1 MSFQKPA
8 LFAAAGLL
16 LVGAILISRPG
27 RQALEIQAAARA
39 AEVVAHSEAPG
50 NHPGKV
56 AFEEELEAT
65 QLTAPADASSSS
77 TVGELPF
84 APPAFTESA
93 DPIHGFLEWA
103 HAFSTADETKRG
115 RLVAEGLTLAR
126 ERRVALRELIQ
137 RDPEGALAA
146 GLPWEL
152 RQQLPPEFHQH
163 LEQPVNA
170 FADYAVTVSSDFENQ
185 RHTVE
190 RTTELNGRRYQT
202 FVFGQMLARGTAS
215 GLPVNGIALD
225 DLLALAGQPGRLLGA
240 AEAAQLAMAA
250 TELDPLCAVS
260 GEPAD
265 ALGDAQIVELAG
277 EFEQFCQTDHLN
289 LMNAAWSVGGNGKW
303 VKTGTKPGGG
313 DDFRALDTWSQGP
326 KTVLFIRVNFP
337 DDLTDPI
344 SESAAYAAMQSVSDW
359 IVANSYGSSAM
370 ITTVT
375 PLLTLPNTKAFYA
388 QVGDGQL
395 LTDARVVARLAGYDT
410 AAFDLDAV
418 RFTKLPGHNYGGK
431 AYVRGK
437 GVWLQSSSVGVIV
450 HEFGHNY
457 GLWHANFWNAS
468 QNGGIGAGSH
478 AEYGDIFDTM
488 GSAGAG
494 DRHFSAMH
502 RNVIDWLGDSHV
514 RTATGDGTYRLH
526 AFDIPSLTQGR
537 FYALKLRK
545 DQDRDYWLELRHRFA
560 SNRHIQNGVLV
571 RWDPWAASGG
581 GAHLL
586 DMTPGSPA
594 GSSSKDDAALVLGR
608 TFVDPGAGLFI
619 TPVAMHGT
627 GADKSVDVVIK
638 TGSFADNQL
647 PVVSVQAA
655 TTQTGT
661 SEAVVFTALATDGDG
676 DELAYEWDFGDLSFG
691 PNSPVITNA
700 WSAAGEY
707 VVRCRVS
714 DMKGGFASAQLVVRV
729 GNPATF
735 RITGR
740 ITDAQ
745 GEPVEGV
752 RVSNGSTSTS
762 GYRGGFTDSDGQFI
776 ITRLAAG
783 DHTLSTT
790 LHGYTFAAAGG
801 WENPVT
807 VGPNRAGMD
816 FTATAR
822 PVVGWTILDAH
833 ASEADT
839 KPATLRLSR
848 TGSTSSALAVK
859 YKRWGT
865 ATYSSDYTISPAPGN
880 SSPYTLTIPAGASFL
895 DVTVTPKQDTLSE
908 GPETVLLTL
917 VEDAGFV
924 IGWQAEAR
932 IEIEDDENPGTPSV
946 YVSSGADNRATE
958 SGGDTGSFTVNRLG
972 NRSGDLTV
980 YYTLGGTATP
990 DVDYVAPPGS
1000 VVIPAGETSVAVT
1013 FAAIDDDLVEGD
1025 ETVVIQVTPNPAYTI
1040 SSGTTVIT
1048 ILDDDPPLVTLAVT
1062 DDLAIE
1068 GASGAAATASVLV
1081 QRLGNPTAPL
1091 TVHYHTSGTATSGED
1106 FTALPGSITIPA
1118 GASSAT
1124 ITITALNDELIE
1136 GDETV
1141 AIVLASG
1148 PAYNVGRP
1156 GVGIITIRDDDIPTI
1171 TLTASGATATE
1182 GGAPGEF
1189 TISRGTAGEE
1199 PLTVE
1204 LAVSGSAI
1212 PGADYEALP
1221 DEVVIPAGST
1231 SVTLAVNAV
1240 DDDLKEADELVTL
1253 TVRASPNYNVGT
1265 TGPVSVTLKD
1275 NDGGAAAAVGFKSAA
1290 SAVLES
1296 QTSIKLPVVLSAAVS
1311 GAVAVN
1317 YAVTG
1322 GTAHSG
1328 ADFNLSAGT
1337 LNFSANQR
1345 LATINFNLIND
1356 SLPEADE
1363 TIVITLSSPSGAVL
1377 DVRTSHTLTIIDD
1390 DGAVVTITA
1399 TDAEASEAGDPGN
1412 FRISRTGDNARPVTV
1427 LLHISGTASAPSDY
1441 EPLPTLIEIPAGSSH
1456 VDLPVRPVSDDTEEV
1471 AETVIVRLAAV
1482 SGGRAGSPNTATVT
1496 IANSEFSPP
1505 VLPAITLT
1513 VIDGETTEGLDDPA
1527 RLRFS
1532 RSGELTHE
1540 LVVHYSLSG
1549 TATPGEDFAAPAGSI
1564 LIAAGETEALL
1575 EIQALEDSVE
1585 EPLEELVITLALDP
1599 AYSVGTPDTATI
1611 QFLDSPFMG
1620 WQLAHFTA
1628 EQRADPE
1635 WIDPEADPDG
1645 DGRNNFTEY
1654 AFNLNPN
1661 EADTEPLFRQSLE
1674 PIEGS
1679 VEKILVIEYQR
1690 RRLRPD
1696 VDYVLAVAPA
1706 LDQWVDDSAELE
1718 EVSVTDDENGVT
1730 ETVRVRVLAPTLHF
1744 SQRFVRLQIMRR

>member
-16 LVGAILISRPG
+16 LVGSILINRSGQRE
-27 RQALEIQAAARA
+27 LEIQAAARSA
-39 AEVVAHSEAPG
+39 ADLAHSTAYEA
-50 NHPGKV
+50 NHVPV
-56 AFEEELEAT
+56 AVEGEPAA
-65 QLTAPADASSSS
+65 APATSSLDAASSSIND
-77 TVGELPF
+77 GL
-84 APPAFTESA
+84 PPAAADFTEDS
-93 DPIHGFLEWA
+93 DPINGFRTWVQ
-103 HAFSTADETKRG
+103 AFSAADESMRG
-115 RLVAEGLTLAR
+115 GLVAEGLILAQ
-126 ERRVALRELIQ
+126 ERRAALRDLIQ
-137 RDPEGALAA
+137 RDPEAALAA

-152 RQQLPPEFHQH
+152 RRQLPPEFHQH
-163 LEQPVNA
+163 LEQPVSRRAN
-170 FADYAVTVSSDFENQ
+170 YEVTVSSDFENQ

-202 FVFGQMLARGTAS
+202 FVFGQMMARGTAS
-215 GLPVNGIALD
+215 NLPVNGIALD
-225 DLLALAGQPGRLLGA
+225 DVLALAEQPGRLLGA
-240 AEAAQLAMAA
+240 AEAAQVKTSGAS
-250 TELDPLCAVS
+250 LDPLCTVS
-260 GEPAD
+260 GTPAD
-265 ALGDAQIVELAG
+265 AWGDAQVVEIAG

-289 LMNAAWSVGGNGKW
+289 LINTAWSRGTNGKW
-303 VKTGTKPGGG
+303 VKKGGASSG
-313 DDFRALDTWSQGP
+313 DDYRALDTWSQGP

-344 SESAAYAAMQSVSDW
+344 ADSAAYETMQNVSDW

-388 QVGDGQL
+388 EVGDGQL

-410 AAFDLDAV
+410 TAFDLDAV
-418 RFTKLPGHNYGGK
+418 RFTKIPGINYGGK

-437 GVWLQSSSVGVIV
+437 GVWLQSSSVGVIA

-457 GLWHANFWNAS
+457 GLWHANYWNAGS
-468 QNGGIGAGSH
+468 NGGIGAGSH

-537 FYALKLRK
+537 FYAIKLRK

-560 SNRHIQNGVLV
+560 GNPHIQSGVLV
-571 RWDPWAASGG
+571 RWDPWSSSEG

-586 DMTPGSPA
+586 DTTPGSPA

-608 TFVDPGAGLFI
+608 TLVDPGAGVFV
-619 TPVAMHGT
+619 TPVAMQSA
-627 GADKSVDVVIK
+627 GADKSVDVVVK

-647 PVVSVQAA
+647 PVVSVQAS
-655 TTQTGT
+655 TTQAAN
-661 SEAVVFTALATDGDG
+661 SEEVVFTAIATDGDG
-676 DELAYEWDFGDLSFG
+676 DELAYEWDFGDLRFG
-691 PNSPVITNA
+691 PNSSVVTNS
-700 WSAAGEY
+700 WSSAGEY

-714 DMKGGFASAQLVVRV
+714 DMKGGFASAQLIVRV
-729 GNPATF
+729 GNPSTF
-735 RITGR
+735 QITGR

-745 GEPVEGV
+745 GEPLEGV

-783 DHTLSTT
+783 NHTISAALY
-790 LHGYTFAAAGG
+790 GYTFAATGD
-801 WENPVT
+801 WENPVA
-807 VGPNRAGMD
+807 VGPTRSGID
-816 FTATAR
+816 FTATPR
-822 PVVGWTILDAH
+822 PVVGWTILDGH

-865 ATYSSDYTISPAPGN
+865 ATYASDYTISPAPGS
-880 SSPYTLTIPAGASFL
+880 SSPYTLTIPAGASHI
-895 DVTVTPKQDTLSE
+895 DVTVTPKQDTSSE

-917 VEDAGFV
+917 VEDAAFV

-946 YVSSGADNRATE
+946 YVSSSADNRATE
-958 SGGDTGSFTVNRLG
+958 SGNDTGSFTVNRLG
-972 NRSGDLTV
+972 NKIGDLTV
-980 YYTLGGTATP
+980 FYTLGGTATP

-1000 VVIPAGETSVAVT
+1000 VVIPAGESSVAVT
-1013 FAAIDDDLVEGD
+1013 FAAIDDELVEGD
-1025 ETVVIQVTPNPAYTI
+1025 ETVVIQASADPAYTI
-1040 SSGTTVIT
+1040 SSGSTVIT

-1068 GASGAAATASVLV
+1068 GASGAAAAAKVVV
-1081 QRLGNPTAPL
+1081 QRLGSQAAPL
-1091 TVHYHTSGTATSGED
+1091 TVHYHTSGTATRGDD

-1124 ITITALNDELIE
+1124 ITVTALHDGEFE

-1141 AIVLASG
+1141 AFVLTSD
-1148 PAYNVGRP
+1148 PAYNIGRP
-1156 GVGIITIRDDDIPTI
+1156 GVGIITFRDDDLPTI
-1171 TLTASGATATE
+1171 TLAASRDVATE

-1189 TISRGTAGEE
+1189 TISRGSPGEA
-1199 PLTVE
+1199 PLTVL

-1212 PGADYEALP
+1212 PGADYGPMP
-1221 DEVVIPAGST
+1221 DEVVIPAGSS
-1231 SVTLAVNAV
+1231 SVTLAVVAV
-1240 DDDLKEADELVTL
+1240 DDELKEADELVTL
-1253 TVRASPNYNVGT
+1253 TLTSSPDYNLGT
-1265 TGPVSVTLKD
+1265 TVPVSVTLKD
-1275 NDGGAAAAVGFKSAA
+1275 NDNGAAVAVGFESVE
-1290 SAVLES
+1290 SSGLEA
-1296 QTSIKLPVVLSAAVS
+1296 TTAIKLPVVLSAASASAVS
-1311 GAVAVN
+1311 VN

-1322 GTAHSG
+1322 GTATSG
-1328 ADFNLSAGT
+1328 ADFNLAAGT
-1337 LNFSANQR
+1337 LNFAANKR
-1345 LATINFNLIND
+1345 LDTINFNLIND
-1356 SLPEADE
+1356 SAVEGDE
-1363 TIVITLSSPSGAVL
+1363 TLIITLSSPAGAVL
-1377 DVRTSHTLTIIDD
+1377 DARTSHTLKIIDD

-1412 FRISRTGDNARPVTV
+1412 FRISRTDDTDQAVTV

-1441 EPLPTLIEIPAGSSH
+1441 EPLPALVEIPAGSGH
-1456 VDLPVRPVSDDTEEV
+1456 LDLPVLPVSDDTEEV
-1471 AETVIVRLAAV
+1471 AETVTLRIAAV
-1482 SGGRAGSPNTATVT
+1482 TGGRSGTANTATVT
-1496 IANSEFSPP
+1496 IANSEPSPP
-1505 VLPAITLT
+1505 ALPEITLT
-1513 VIDGETTEGLDDPA
+1513 VIDGETTEGSDDPA
-1527 RLRFS
+1527 RLRFT
-1532 RSGELTHE
+1532 RSGEITDE
-1540 LVVHYSLSG
+1540 LVVQYTLSG
-1549 TATPGEDFAAPAGSI
+1549 ATTPGEDFAAPTGSI
-1564 LIAAGETEALL
+1564 VIAPGETEAVL
-1575 EIQALEDSVE
+1575 EIQALEDGVE
-1585 EPLEELVITLALDP
+1585 EPLEELVVTLVSES
-1599 AYSVGTPDTATI
+1599 AYTIGTPDTAVI
-1611 QFLDSPFMG
+1611 RFLDSPFMG
-1620 WQLAHFTA
+1620 WQLTMFTA

-1635 WIDPEADPDG
+1635 LIDPEADPDG

-1654 AFNLNPN
+1654 AFNLNPT
-1661 EADTEPLFRQSLE
+1661 EANAEPLFRQSLE
-1674 PIEGS
+1674 PLEGS
-1679 VEKILVIEYQR
+1679 AEKILVIEYQR

-1706 LDQWVDDSAELE
+1706 LGQWVDDSAELE
-1718 EVSVTDDENGVT
+1718 EVSVIDDENGVT

-1744 SQRFVRLQIMRR
+1744 SQRFVRLKIMRR